1 MANDEE
7 FLVDLNPIPSVT
19 VKSGKDIQKFNGSW
33 YRGNSTNF
41 IPSKK
46 LLNQPN
52 SIKEYILKGYF
63 PSKPFIEKDTVITA
77 FGSCFAQHITKHLI
91 SNGFN
96 VLGKKLKIDSHIIR
110 FGEGIVNTFAILEQL
125 DWAFNNKNLSE
136 GLWFGN
142 NKEVV
147 IPDENIRVNT
157 KNLLLKTR
165 VLIITI
171 GLSEIWYDKQS
182 NRVFWRAVPANIFDN
197 KRHGFRNS
205 TVEEN
210 SKNLKSIISIIRDKN
225 PECKIIFTLSP
236 IPLMATFRKI
246 NCISANTISKAI
258 LRVALDSIDYG
269 EKEGVFYF
277 PSYELVKEVFVDPY
291 KDDNRHIKEVYTD
304 QIMSIFENY
313 YCVK

>member
-1 MANDEE
+1 MSNDEE
-7 FLVDLNPIPSVT
+7 FLVDLNPIPSVI

-33 YRGNSTNF
+33 YRGKSTNF

-63 PSKPFIEKDTVITA
+63 PSKPFIEKKSVITA

-91 SNGFN
+91 SNGYN

-147 IPDENIRVNT
+147 IPDENIRLNT

-171 GLSEIWYDKQS
+171 GLSEIWYDKLS

-197 KRHGFRNS
+197 NRHGFRNS

-269 EKEGVFYF
+269 DKEGVFYF

-291 KDDNRHIKEVYTD
+291 KDDNRHIKEIYTNK
-304 QIMSIFENY
+304 IMSIFENY